1 MKNMRQVDVRIQLE
15 LIDEDPFNA
24 EWIEQ
29 AVEEILFLDQ
39 GERITKFES
48 SSPSCPVVDN
58 WPTTQHDESD
68 EIELGKTYTVTSSTP
83 RRKF

>member
-1 MKNMRQVDVRIQLE
+1 MRQVDVRIQLE

-29 AVEEILFLDQ
+29 AVEDFLFLDQ

-48 SSPSCPVVDN
+48 NSPNCPIVDN
-58 WPTTQHDESD
+58 WPTTEHDESD
-68 EIELGKTYTVTSSTP
+68 ELEAVKTVTITPSTP
-83 RRKF
+83 RYKF